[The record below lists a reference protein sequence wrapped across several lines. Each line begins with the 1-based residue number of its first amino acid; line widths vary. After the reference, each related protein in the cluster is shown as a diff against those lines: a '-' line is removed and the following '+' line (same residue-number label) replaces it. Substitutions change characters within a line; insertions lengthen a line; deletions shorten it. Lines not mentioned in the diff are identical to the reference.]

1 MDLSSRV
8 PVPDSRR
15 AAPGPA
21 QTFAATLARVAAIIH
36 AGSSCRFLPCLVA
49 CARAWEGGGKA
60 IVFNHPGGE
69 ICLGNDLG
77 VMDGA
82 RAPPYI
88 SLRLLQHRLSRSLV
102 VGGDKLAVE
111 HYSQI
116 RRKRRAEFSHP
127 KEKKTQ
133 QLANMLSLRTC
144 KHAIASGLAD

>member
-1 MDLSSRV
+1 MDLGSRV
-8 PVPDSRR
+8 LVTDARR
-15 AAPGPA
+15 AGPSPA

-36 AGSSCRFLPCLVA
+36 AGSSRRLLACLTA
-49 CARAWEGGGKA
+49 RARAWEGGGKA

-69 ICLGNDLG
+69 ICLGNDQG

-82 RAPPYI
+82 RAPPYV
-88 SLRLLQHRLSRSLV
+88 SLHLLRHCLSRSLV

-116 RRKRRAEFSHP
+116 RRERRAELLHP
-127 KEKKTQ
+127 KEKNKPTT
-133 QLANMLSLRTC
+133 R